1 MIACS
6 VVSLSE
12 PRAVAHQTPLSMEF
26 SRQEYWSRLP
36 FNSPRNLSDP
46 VIKLESP
53 ASSALAGGFFT
64 TESPGKPEIIVDS
77 HEVIGLPSVSDG
89 KESACNAGDLGLIPR
104 LGKFPGVGDDN
115 RLQYSCLENSIG
127 RGSLRAT
134 VHGVAKSQR

>member
-46 VIKLESP
+46 GIKLVSP

-127 RGSLRAT
+127 RGS
-134 VHGVAKSQR
+134 